1 VAQKSNTQEPEAP
14 VQGAFFMLADDFL
27 NTVEREMGQIESLSA
42 FAKLQKVKGIVKQ
55 TEEAWREALH
65 DFMNAVPS

>member
-1 VAQKSNTQEPEAP
+1 MAQKSNTQESEAP

-27 NTVEREMGQIESLSA
+27 NMVERETGQIESLSA

-55 TEEAWREALH
+55 TEESWREALH
-65 DFMNAVPS
+65 DFMNAIPS